1 MNNNG
6 IVMGS
11 GIKLSRNIKGI
22 PFPNKMN
29 KGNAEHVQKAVFDAF
44 GGFDNFDFLPAD
56 SLDERKKVALI
67 ERFGCGTELLKSK
80 LASVLIAKNIGTVIT
95 LNAEDHV
102 SIQCSSR
109 NFELEALYATACGI
123 QDILEKSIEFSFDPQ
138 LGYLTASPSNVG
150 TGLKASAAI
159 HLAGVSLTKQTEHL
173 IMSLTKLGCT
183 VEGIYGDGAQTLGS
197 IFRVSN
203 QYTLGLTEQEIIKAQ
218 TDIVSQL
225 AEQEMHIREAV
236 NTKNPNELA
245 DMCLRSL
252 GVCRYAR
259 RLSFNELV
267 QHVSNIKFGA
277 SLGILDVTQEASDKL
292 LEECGM
298 SLEGVNGTALNS
310 EAELAIRAKRA
321 NDILKTY

>member
-109 NFELEALYATACGI
+109 NFELEALYTTACGI

-245 DMCLRSL
+245 DMCSRSL

-321 NDILKTY
+321 NDILKAY